1 MVKKYLPKSN
11 LEMVTNGDVL
21 NIKRLKKLFLNGLDT
36 ILISVYDGKKE
47 ADDFQKMCEIAN
59 LKKIN
64 LS

>member
-21 NIKRLKKLFLNGLDT
+21 NIKRLKNFLNGLDT

-47 ADDFQKMCEIAN
+47 ADDFQKM
-59 LKKIN
+59 
-64 LS
+64 